1 MDSQD
6 QSNICLRFNRSSI
19 LPMKENL
26 SIRPGCK
33 NPKKPQNSRNLH
45 RVQSKFH
52 LVPEMEVSNKIHII
66 LQDLNGC
73 LKVEDLQIH

>member
-6 QSNICLRFNRSSI
+6 QSNICLRFNGSSI
-19 LPMKENL
+19 LPMRENL
-26 SIRPGCK
+26 SIHPGCK

-52 LVPEMEVSNKIHII
+52 LVSETEVSNKIHII
-66 LQDLNGC
+66 LQELNGS
-73 LKVEDLQIH
+73 LKIKDLQIH